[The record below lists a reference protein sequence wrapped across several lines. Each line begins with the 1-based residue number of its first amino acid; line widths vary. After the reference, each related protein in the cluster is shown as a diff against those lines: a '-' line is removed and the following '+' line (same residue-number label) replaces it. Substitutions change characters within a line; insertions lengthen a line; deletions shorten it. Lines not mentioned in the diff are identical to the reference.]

1 MRLFPADPKQRNAL
15 MAQFKP
21 GETGNPKG
29 RPRKPKP
36 EGPAKLRADLLR
48 DAPDILAALVE
59 QAKSGDPTAAK
70 LVLDRCLPAL
80 RPTDAP
86 LSLPPG
92 VDLSDLAGA
101 PASVLKALAAG
112 ALTPTEA
119 ATIAGSL
126 SALVKVREFT
136 ELESRIA
143 ALEQKQ

>member
-1 MRLFPADPKQRNAL
+1 
-15 MAQFKP
+15 MAQFQP

-59 QAKSGDPTAAK
+59 QAKSGDPTAAR

-86 LSLPPG
+86 ANLPPG
-92 VDLSDLAGA
+92 IEVSDLTGA
-101 PASVLKALAAG
+101 PVAVLKALAAG
-112 ALTPTEA
+112 ALSPDQA
-119 ATIAGSL
+119 ATIAGAL

-143 ALEQKQ
+143 ALESRR